1 MCVCVCVCVSVR
13 VCLCVCVY
21 VFTRDWNRVKNTFG
35 SIGLFRE
42 KATERERER
51 EREHAHIYAHL
62 HKRTQLFFNSEIH
75 LHVVQ
80 FPETTSI

>member
-1 MCVCVCVCVSVR
+1 MCVCVCVCVSAR
-13 VCLCVCVY
+13 LLVCMCVCVY
-21 VFTRDWNRVKNTFG
+21 ERLEQSKEYFRQHWFIQRESNR
-35 SIGLFRE
+35 
-42 KATERERER
+42 ERERER